1 MSKDQRTQWAEH
13 SWNFIKDKYVDDE
26 IEFLLNKVRHKGNEF
41 KNATSR
47 KFKKDILQYFQ
58 KHGKN
63 EQILEFGCCHGDTSR
78 IFSEVFQKVY
88 ATDWRENN
96 LNLAKQKCKDCSNI
110 EFSIFECG
118 KDELQFD
125 KNIDVVFIDA
135 RHSYN
140 EIKEDML
147 SVLNY
152 FNNPT
157 IIMDDY
163 GNPNNGMK
171 DAIQEIIEQ
180 ENLEIVRHIGE
191 GKGFKTMGG
200 WSMIDREG
208 VILRKK

>member
-1 MSKDQRTQWAEH
+1 MFLPSFMCNSHLYKICSQYK
-13 SWNFIKDKYVDDE
+13 SFI
-26 IEFLLNKVRHKGNEF
+26 VRRP
-41 KNATSR
+41 S
-47 KFKKDILQYFQ
+47 Y
-58 KHGKN
+58 
-63 EQILEFGCCHGDTSR
+63 
-78 IFSEVFQKVY
+78 
-88 ATDWRENN
+88 
-96 LNLAKQKCKDCSNI
+96 I

-118 KDELQFD
+118 KDTLQFD

-157 IIMDDY
+157 IIMDDF

-180 ENLEIVRHIGE
+180 EIVLI
-191 GKGFKTMGG
+191 KALSPPIK
-200 WSMIDREG
+200 
-208 VILRKK
+208 L

>member
-1 MSKDQRTQWAEH
+1 M
-13 SWNFIKDKYVDDE
+13 
-26 IEFLLNKVRHKGNEF
+26 
-41 KNATSR
+41 
-47 KFKKDILQYFQ
+47 
-58 KHGKN
+58 
-63 EQILEFGCCHGDTSR
+63 
-78 IFSEVFQKVY
+78 
-88 ATDWRENN
+88 
-96 LNLAKQKCKDCSNI
+96 
-110 EFSIFECG
+110 
-118 KDELQFD
+118 
-125 KNIDVVFIDA
+125 VFIDA

-180 ENLEIVRHIGE
+180 ENLEIVKHIGE
-191 GKGFKTMGG
+191 DKGFKTMGG